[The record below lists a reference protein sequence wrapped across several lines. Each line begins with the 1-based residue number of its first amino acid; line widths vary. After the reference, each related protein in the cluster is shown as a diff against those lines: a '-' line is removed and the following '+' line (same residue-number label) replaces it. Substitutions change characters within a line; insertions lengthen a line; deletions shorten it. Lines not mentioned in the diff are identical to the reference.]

1 MKWRNEEGGSIVRP
15 EKPHE
20 DSSPAWKVK
29 TWTVLLVRWKVTG
42 EFWADMWYDLTD
54 ILKRSLWLLC
64 GMQYRSQ
71 GWTYGL
77 PVGNYYSN
85 AGRRWCSSRLASI
98 SQWNKSRDLHMG
110 VRKVWWRLWG
120 EKRRYGNSRW
130 WIDEGTVIEFYP
142 NSCNKQF
149 AKMLAYLK
157 TSGTSQ
163 AVHLSSLCPVSLPL
177 PCFLSSDSRESPFGL
192 KNPSIY

>member
-1 MKWRNEEGGSIVRP
+1 MGTWRRGLPFFVEWSEKALMIREYLRTGLMEVREEAVYISGKDGSRAEGWKSDKFLRQGCAWHNLRNSRKASVTEWNEEGGSIVRP

-98 SQWNKSRDLHMG
+98 FSVK
-110 VRKVWWRLWG
+110 
-120 EKRRYGNSRW
+120 
-130 WIDEGTVIEFYP
+130 
-142 NSCNKQF
+142 
-149 AKMLAYLK
+149 
-157 TSGTSQ
+157 
-163 AVHLSSLCPVSLPL
+163 
-177 PCFLSSDSRESPFGL
+177 
-192 KNPSIY
+192 